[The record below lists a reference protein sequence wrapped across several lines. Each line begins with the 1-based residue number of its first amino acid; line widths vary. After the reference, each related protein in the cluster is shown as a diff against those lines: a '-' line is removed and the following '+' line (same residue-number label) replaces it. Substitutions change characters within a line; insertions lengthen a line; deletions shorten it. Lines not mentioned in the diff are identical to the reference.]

1 MEDYGKSK
9 MYMFGKRN
17 GCVQCRHGNY
27 LENLACIDHI
37 FYKLKL

>member
-1 MEDYGKSK
+1 MEDYGKFK

-27 LENLACIDHI
+27 LRKFDAAYEL
-37 FYKLKL
+37 